1 MRELIRQRRLM
12 VDRFIIDVLTEMT
25 KCQKDSEKFSK
36 LVEILDRLE
45 KLRLEMEKVD
55 TDRLMKILNLISDAA
70 KFTVKLG
77 VTAGMTVLM
86 FGFETGSDDYFST
99 QTGRSIRDA
108 ATNFWKRD

>member
-1 MRELIRQRRLM
+1 MRELIRQRRAS

-25 KCQKDSEKFSK
+25 KCPKDSEKFSK
-36 LVEILDRLE
+36 LTEILERLE
-45 KLRLEMEKVD
+45 KMRLEMEKVD
-55 TDRLMKILNLISDAA
+55 DERLMKILNLISNLAQ
-70 KFTVKLG
+70 FTAKLG
-77 VTAGMTVLM
+77 VATGMTLLM